1 MSATTSQNDVGHQ
14 NYYPYNYQMG
24 MNGKIM
30 LTAIISLLVVVALVV
45 LLHIYARCIL
55 RRQARRQAILRRVN
69 MSVAA
74 QPYTR
79 EPPKRGLGQ
88 SVIDSLPTFA
98 YKQIDPL
105 NDSTTTE
112 CAVCLSILEGGE
124 KVRLLPNCKH
134 LFHVDCIDM
143 WLDSH
148 STCPI
153 CRTDAEPQPKPDQS
167 GESSSVAASAVAVP
181 PSAPAMDTLNSIT
194 TCSDGTPDSSAQA
207 SKVGASTS
215 RLSSF
220 RRMLSRERSD
230 RRIQPCEQAD
240 GVEDLERQ

>member
-124 KVRLLPNCKH
+124 K
-134 LFHVDCIDM
+134 
-143 WLDSH
+143 
-148 STCPI
+148 
-153 CRTDAEPQPKPDQS
+153 PDQS